1 MRRFAC
7 GMLTLAVSFGVIG
20 CGADPNPPGLPS
32 DAKPEDPAK
41 SEARQKQF
49 MQNNIMPKKKPR

>member
-1 MRRFAC
+1 
-7 GMLTLAVSFGVIG
+7 MLTLAVSFGVIG